1 MNPIII
7 IGTGQAGYTTAREF
21 RKHDQVT
28 PLTLVS
34 LDDAASYYKPNLSKA
49 LAMGK
54 DATGLVMRPKE
65 KMAETLNA
73 RILSHCRVET
83 IDTDA
88 HTVTVDGEKL
98 GYSKL
103 VLAVGAHQTTV
114 PLKDAAAQDVLTVN
128 SLTDYAGFREQLAR
142 ARRVAILGAGLIGCE
157 FANDLA
163 AAGYEVTVI
172 DPAERAL
179 SRFLPESSARA
190 LARGL
195 ESLGVTW
202 RLGELAES
210 VTREGE
216 SLRLKLSGGGEISAD
231 IVLSAIGLRP
241 NIELARAAGIDIDRG
256 ILTNARLETS
266 APDVYAIG
274 DCAEICG
281 RILPFVMPI
290 THAARALGQTLAGEP
305 IAVRYPA
312 MPIIVKTPACPT
324 VVAPP
329 VEGEGDW
336 EIEGSD
342 ADLAALFRDN
352 EGRVLGFALTGKAVS
367 RKNELTKELPPWLS
381 ED

>member
-1 MNPIII
+1 MHPIII
-7 IGTGQAGYTTAREF
+7 IGTGVAGYTTAREF
-21 RKHDQVT
+21 RKHDQET

-54 DATGLVMRPKE
+54 DADGLVMRPKE

-73 RILSHCRVET
+73 CILSHSRVDS

-88 HTVTVDGEKL
+88 HAVTVEGQML
-98 GYSKL
+98 SYRKL
-103 VLAVGAHQTTV
+103 VLAVGAHQRPV
-114 PLKDAAAQDVLTVN
+114 PLRDAAVQEVLSVN
-128 SLTDYAGFREQLAR
+128 SLTDYAGFREQLAE

-172 DPAERAL
+172 DPADRPLA
-179 SRFLPESSARA
+179 RFLPEASARA

-195 ESLGVTW
+195 ESLGVAW

-210 VTREGE
+210 ITREGGG
-216 SLRLKLSGGGEISAD
+216 LRLRLSGGDEISAD
-231 IVLSAIGLRP
+231 LVLSAIGLKP
-241 NIELARAAGIDIDRG
+241 NTELARAAGLETNQG
-256 ILTNARLETS
+256 IVTNTRLETS

-274 DCAEICG
+274 DCAEVCG
-281 RILPFVMPI
+281 RVLPFVMPI

-305 IAVRYPA
+305 TAVRYPA

-324 VVAPP
+324 VVSPP
-329 VEGEGDW
+329 GESAGDW
-336 EIEGSD
+336 EIEGSE
-342 ADLAALFRDN
+342 ADLTALFRDSG
-352 EGRVLGFALTGKAVS
+352 GRILGFALTGKAVS